1 MVVKVASGLIVAFV
15 LFYVV
20 VSPDNSAHMA
30 EGAWHLV
37 QHVAKSIRKLVDD
50 LAS

>member
-1 MVVKVASGLIVAFV
+1 MVVKVAGGLIVAFV

-20 VSPDNSAHMA
+20 VSPDHSAHMA

-37 QHVAKSIRKLVDD
+37 QHVAKSIRKVVDD